1 MNLFDTLNEALSE
14 DVVSKIAKLTDEE
27 PDKTKK
33 ALDGIMYTLI
43 AGLIRRTGSAMS
55 VNMLFNQIQKGSR
68 SGELI
73 NAPMSYLEK
82 KDKLEGVLKSG
93 EGLVSQIFPAY
104 KSPLISMIGT
114 YAGIKKNSST
124 MYSAFMAP
132 VLIDAVGKEINDKK
146 FDVDGLVSY
155 MLDHHEPLLE
165 KAPED
170 LMEKMIPSLG
180 LQELTSGKFSMNKRA
195 AILTNTKIQK
205 VKPVSSLD
213 KAEERIEEETTGGG
227 SPISLKWLIGL
238 LVGALLIA
246 GGVYYYLNF
255 YQKSTDNEEEIQQ
268 VMSTDSINT
277 VPVDTT
283 TVKALQDS
291 VKKDTLTTALPV
303 PPVLGDE
310 YSSFGTN
317 LSTYLADASK
327 KAGEV
332 VPMSNIKFVAGTAN
346 PDPDSDL
353 IISELADLMQKFPKS
368 QVQLQGH
375 AIDAGAKNT
384 VIAMRRAFA
393 IKTALEKKGVEPK
406 RIDAVGSGN
415 KENKVDVKI
424 VSK

>member
-14 DVVSKIAKLTDEE
+14 DVVSKISKLTEEE

-33 ALDGIMYTLI
+33 ALEGIMYTLV

-68 SGELI
+68 GGELI
-73 NAPMSYLEK
+73 ASPMSYLEK
-82 KDKLEGVLKSG
+82 KDKFEGVLKSG

-114 YAGIKKNSST
+114 YSGIKKNSST
-124 MYSAFMAP
+124 IYSAFMAP
-132 VLIDAVGKEINDKK
+132 VLIDAVAKEIHDKK
-146 FDVDGLVSY
+146 LDVDGLVNY
-155 MLDHHEPLLE
+155 LLEHHEPLLE

-180 LQELTSGKFSMNKRA
+180 LQELTSGKFSASKKV
-195 AILTNTKIQK
+195 AIGSSKKIQK
-205 VKPVSSLD
+205 VKDVSSLNH
-213 KAEERIEEETTGGG
+213 EEVETEEDSSG

-238 LVGALLIA
+238 LVAALAIA

-255 YQKSTDNEEEIQQ
+255 YQNTTENEAEAQQIIQTDT
-268 VMSTDSINT
+268 TDT

-283 TVKALQDS
+283 LSIAR
-291 VKKDTLTTALPV
+291 KDTVNKDTVTTALPV
-303 PPVLGDE
+303 PPVIGDD
-310 YSSFGTN
+310 YSSFGASLN
-317 LSTYLADASK
+317 TYLADASK
-327 KAGEV
+327 KAGEII
-332 VPMSNIKFVAGTAN
+332 PMSNIKFVAGTAT

-368 QVQLQGH
+368 QVQLQGY
-375 AIDAGAKNT
+375 ASDAGAKNAT
-384 VIAMRRAFA
+384 IAMRRAFA
-393 IKTALEKKGVEPK
+393 IKVALEKKGIEPK
-406 RIDAVGSGN
+406 RIDAIGSGN
-415 KENKVDVKI
+415 QANKVDVKI